1 MKEPCL
7 LIGDIGGTNARFAIA
22 EPELPGFSREITL
35 ACGDFDSANS
45 AIREYLDRAG
55 LPDPDIICFAAA
67 GPIVDGRVRFTNNH
81 WSLDVRELQGSFN
94 ARDTRLLND
103 FEAIA
108 YSIPNLGGEDC
119 MPIGLPAPI
128 ELSDSDFTV
137 GIIGPGT
144 GLGGVGLCR
153 RNSLL
158 FPIVGEAGHTGFA
171 PESRVQVDIL
181 NALRERFDRVS
192 DERLV
197 SGPGLENLYWALAR
211 LHGESV
217 ASIPAA
223 QICQLAED
231 KQDPRAVEALH
242 LFFEILG
249 QVAGNMALVL
259 GARQGMFI
267 AGGIAQRYPAMLL
280 GSGFRAAFEA
290 KGRHR
295 SLMEKIPTQLV
306 RHPQPGLLGASF
318 MARQMKRDAG

>member
-7 LIGDIGGTNARFAIA
+7 LVGDIGGTNARFAIA
-22 EPELPGFSREITL
+22 DADRPGFSREITL

-45 AIREYLDRAG
+45 AIREYLAQANA
-55 LPDPDIICFAAA
+55 PDPDIICFAAA

-81 WSLDVRELQGSFN
+81 WSLDAHELRDSFD
-94 ARDTRLLND
+94 ARAIKLLND

-108 YSIPNLGGEDC
+108 YSIPSLGKEDC
-119 MPIGLPAPI
+119 MPIGLPEPI
-128 ELSDSDFTV
+128 ELGSNDFNI

-144 GLGGVGLCR
+144 GLGGVGLCQ
-153 RNSLL
+153 RNSML

-171 PESRVQVDIL
+171 PESQVQIQIL
-181 NALRERFDRVS
+181 SILHERFDRVS

-211 LHGESV
+211 LHNTSV
-217 ASIPAA
+217 APASA
-223 QICQLAED
+223 AKICQLAENNE
-231 KQDPRAVEALH
+231 DPRAVEAVQM
-242 LFFEILG
+242 FFEILG

-280 GSGFRAAFEA
+280 SSGFRAAFEA

-295 SLMEKIPTQLV
+295 SLMEKIPTQLICY
-306 RHPQPGLLGASF
+306 PQPGLLGASY
-318 MARQMKRDAG
+318 MALQLHNSRK